1 LRLCRS
7 GPHDPR
13 IPDALAH
20 YAGGIALLAARR
32 HRFFQEIA
40 FFLQDT
46 RLRAGDIQPQDAE
59 ASPNQRSQQTE
70 KEYAMNKPVRQ
81 SDASSETVKAIS
93 VADYIIE
100 RLAAEGIDRCFG
112 VAGDYV
118 FPICNAVDSSA
129 KVKWIG
135 CSNELNASYAADG
148 YARIRGAAMLATT
161 YGVGELSAING
172 VMGAK
177 AERSLV
183 FHLVGM
189 PSYQNQR
196 VRKIAHHTL
205 GDGVFGNFVALS
217 AHAACCHAVINP
229 ENCVVE
235 MERVIAE
242 ARRNNQ
248 PAYIAVP
255 SDYALSPVASA
266 DVKPIVPRSN
276 EAALQK
282 AMAMIAERIS
292 KAKSVVAFPAFTV
305 SRLGLQKQA
314 QKAIEALGCPFVTTL
329 MEKCLIDEGHPQF
342 AGMYAGATSEPKTRQ
357 IVEGADI
364 VLDLG
369 GVNLNDITTAAY
381 SGRLDLSRFITVG
394 LDDVRIGDE
403 VIATVRL
410 ADILSE
416 LAKLKPSSAP
426 YRGKPQGLAPVNGKP
441 SDKITM
447 AALYPRYAAFLRSG
461 DTVVLETGSS
471 SLGVT
476 PTILP
481 DGVRVEAQVLW
492 GSIGWAT
499 PAAFGVALADPSR
512 RTVLI
517 TGEGS
522 HQLTANDIGAM
533 GRFGANVVVFVLNNS
548 GYLIERALE
557 ENPNWTYNDLAPWNY
572 AELPKALGCADWF
585 TARVTTLGEL
595 DAAMKSARASK
606 SGAYIEIMGG
616 KMDMPPA
623 LAFAH
628 GQLKAMYGDTP

>member
-1 LRLCRS
+1 
-7 GPHDPR
+7 
-13 IPDALAH
+13 
-20 YAGGIALLAARR
+20 
-32 HRFFQEIA
+32 
-40 FFLQDT
+40 
-46 RLRAGDIQPQDAE
+46 
-59 ASPNQRSQQTE
+59 
-70 KEYAMNKPVRQ
+70 MNKPVRQ
-81 SDASSETVKAIS
+81 SDTSLGAVGAAS
-93 VADYIIE
+93 VADYIVE
-100 RLAAEGIDRCFG
+100 RLAEEGIEHCFG
-112 VAGDYV
+112 VAGDYA
-118 FPICNAVDSSA
+118 FPMCNAVDGSA

-148 YARIRGAAMLATT
+148 YARIRGAAMLVTT

-177 AERSLV
+177 SERSLV
-183 FHLVGM
+183 FHVVGM

-196 VRKIAHHTL
+196 VHKIAHHTL

-217 AHAACCHAVINP
+217 ARAACCHAVVNP
-229 ENCVVE
+229 ENCIVE

-248 PAYIAVP
+248 PAYILVP
-255 SDYALSPVASA
+255 SDYALTPVAPA

-282 AMAMIAERIS
+282 AMAMIADRIS

-314 QKAIEALGCPFVTTL
+314 QKAIEALGCPFITTL
-329 MEKCLIDEGHPQF
+329 MEKCTIDEGHPQF
-342 AGMYAGATSEPKTRQ
+342 AGMYVGGVSELKTRQ
-357 IVEGADI
+357 IVEGADV

-403 VIATVRL
+403 VIANVRL
-410 ADILSE
+410 ADILAE
-416 LAKLKPSSAP
+416 LAKLKPPSPP
-426 YRGKPQGLAPVNGKP
+426 YRAKPQGLALVNGDA

-447 AALYPRYAAFLRSG
+447 AALYPRYAAFLRAG

-471 SLGVT
+471 SLGMT

-499 PAAFGVALADPSR
+499 PAAFGVALADPRR
-512 RTVLI
+512 RTILI

-522 HQLTANDIGAM
+522 HQLTANDIGSM
-533 GRFGANVVVFVLNNS
+533 GRFGANVIVFVLNNS

-572 AELPKALGCADWF
+572 AELPKALGCQDWF

-595 DAAMKSARASK
+595 DAAMSSARASK
-606 SGAYIEIMGG
+606 SGAYIEIVGG

>member
-1 LRLCRS
+1 M
-7 GPHDPR
+7 
-13 IPDALAH
+13 A
-20 YAGGIALLAARR
+20 
-32 HRFFQEIA
+32 
-40 FFLQDT
+40 
-46 RLRAGDIQPQDAE
+46 
-59 ASPNQRSQQTE
+59 NQVRQTE
-70 KEYAMNKPVRQ
+70 TSGMVKTA
-81 SDASSETVKAIS
+81 TVAN
-93 VADYIIE
+93 YIVE
-100 RLAAEGIDRCFG
+100 RLSAEGIHHCFG

-118 FPICNAVDSSA
+118 FPICDAVDSSA

-135 CSNELNASYAADG
+135 CANELNASYAADG
-148 YARIRGAAMLATT
+148 YARIRGAAMLVTT
-161 YGVGELSAING
+161 YGVGELSALNG

-183 FHLVGM
+183 FHIVGM

-196 VRKIAHHTL
+196 LGKIAHHTL
-205 GDGVFGNFVALS
+205 GDGVFGNFVDLS
-217 AHAACCHAVINP
+217 ADAASCHAIINP
-229 ENCVVE
+229 QTCVVE

-255 SDYALSPVASA
+255 SDYALSPVMSA
-266 DVKPIVPRSN
+266 EVKPIVSRSN
-276 EAALQK
+276 EVALRK
-282 AMAMIAERIS
+282 AMAIIAERIEN
-292 KAKSVVAFPAFTV
+292 AKSVVAFPAFTIL
-305 SRLGLQKQA
+305 RLGLQEQA
-314 QKAIEALGCPFVTTL
+314 RKAIEALGCPFVTTL
-329 MEKCLIDEGHPQF
+329 MEKCVIDEGHPQF
-342 AGMYAGATSEPKTRQ
+342 AGMYAGAVSDPKTRQ
-357 IVEGADI
+357 IVEGADL

-381 SGRLDLSRFITVG
+381 SAQLDISRFITVG
-394 LDDVRIGDE
+394 LDDVRIEAE
-403 VIATVRL
+403 VISSVRL
-410 ADILSE
+410 ADVLTE

-426 YRGKPQGLAPVNGKP
+426 FRGARQELAPVTGSP

-447 AALYPRYAAFLRSG
+447 SALYPRYAAFLRAT
-461 DTVVLETGSS
+461 DTVVLETGST
-471 SLGVT
+471 SLGVA

-499 PAAFGVALADPSR
+499 PAAFGIALADPGR
-512 RTVLI
+512 RTILI

-533 GRFGANVVVFVLNNS
+533 GRFGANVIVFVLNNG

-557 ENPNWTYNDLAPWNY
+557 ENPDWTYNDLAPWNY
-572 AELPKALGCADWF
+572 AELPKALGCADWY
-585 TARVTTLGEL
+585 TSRVTTLGEL
-595 DAAMKSARASK
+595 DEAMKAARASK
-606 SGAYIEIMGG
+606 TGAYIEIIGG